1 MIPRYS
7 RPAMSRVWEDD
18 ARYDKW
24 LQIEVAVCEAWTEEG
39 VIPESEMEL
48 IRGATYDLAI
58 FDEAMKETKH
68 DMTAFL
74 RAMYPSVGSGARY
87 LHLGLTTS
95 DVWDTAL
102 SMQMVEAVGLLLGEV
117 DRLIRAL
124 ESKAR
129 EHKDTVM
136 IGRTHG
142 VHAEPITFGLKLA
155 LWVDEMRRNRERME
169 RLKGSVGVGKISG
182 AVGTYALVSPE
193 IEERVCRRLGLTPA
207 RISSQIVQRDI
218 HAEFSMTLAL
228 VGASLEKFATE
239 LRGLQRTEILE
250 VEEPFGKGQTGS
262 SAMPH
267 KRNPIICER
276 ICGLARVMR
285 GHVVAALEDVAL
297 WNERDISHSSVERII
312 MPDSCLALD
321 YCLDLFTGVIEG
333 MTVHSEN
340 MTRNLE
346 STRGLVF
353 SQRVLTRLIE
363 SGLDRNEAYGVVQ
376 KHSLESWAEGK
387 DFRKLLLD
395 DSQVTD
401 RVPAEELRSLFEYG
415 FYVRHV
421 DEVFRRLGL
430 NNGVT
435 GEAK

>member
-1 MIPRYS
+1 
-7 RPAMSRVWEDD
+7 MSRVWEDD

-24 LQIEVAVCEAWTEEG
+24 LQIEVAVCEAWSEEG

-48 IRGATYDLAI
+48 IRRASYDLEI

-102 SMQMVEAVGLLLGEV
+102 SMQMVEAVVLLLGEV

-155 LWVDEMRRNRERME
+155 LWVDEMRRNRERLE

-239 LRGLQRTEILE
+239 LRSLQRTEILE

-285 GHVVAALEDVAL
+285 GTRGGGAGGRGALEREGHQPFVRGTDYYAGL
-297 WNERDISHSSVERII
+297 L
-312 MPDSCLALD
+312 PGLD

-376 KHSLESWAEGK
+376 KHSLEAWTEGK

-401 RVPAEELRSLFEYG
+401 RVPAEELQSLFEYG

-430 NNGVT
+430 NSGVT

>member
-1 MIPRYS
+1 M
-7 RPAMSRVWEDD
+7 ARVWEDD

-24 LQIEVAVCEAWTEEG
+24 LQIEIAVCEAWAEEG
-39 VIPESEMEL
+39 VIPREEMEQ
-48 IRGATYDLAI
+48 IRSASYDLSI
-58 FDEAMKETKH
+58 FEEAMRETKH

-117 DRLIRAL
+117 DRLVRAL
-124 ESKAR
+124 ESRAR
-129 EHKDTVM
+129 RHKDTVM

-155 LWVDEMRRNRERME
+155 LWVDEMRRNRERLE
-169 RLKGSVGVGKISG
+169 RLKGTVGVGKISG

-193 IEERVCRRLGLTPA
+193 IEERVCGRLGLTPA

-218 HAEFSMTLAL
+218 HAEFATTLAL

-267 KRNPIICER
+267 KRNPVICER

-285 GHVVAALEDVAL
+285 GNVVSALEDVAL

-312 MPDSCLALD
+312 LPDTCLALD
-321 YCLDLFTGVIEG
+321 YCLDLFTEVIEG
-333 MTVHSEN
+333 MTVHEGN

-363 SGLDRNEAYGVVQ
+363 TGLDRNSAYGVVQ
-376 KHSLESWAEGK
+376 KHSLEAWTEGK
-387 DFRKLLLD
+387 DFRDLLSGD
-395 DSQVTD
+395 REVTD
-401 RVPAEELRSLFEYG
+401 RLPPEELETLFEYG
-415 FYVRHV
+415 FYLRHV
-421 DEVFRRLGL
+421 DEMFRRLGL
-430 NNGVT
+430 NNGET
-435 GEAK
+435 GETR

>member
-1 MIPRYS
+1 M
-7 RPAMSRVWEDD
+7 ARVWADD

-24 LQIEVAVCEAWTEEG
+24 LQIEVAVCEAWAEEG
-39 VIPESEMEL
+39 VIPNEEMEL
-48 IRGATYDLAI
+48 IRGASYDLSI
-58 FDEAMKETKH
+58 FEEAMKETKH

-74 RAMYPSVGSGARY
+74 RAMYPSVGVGARY

-102 SMQMVEAVGLLLGEV
+102 SMQMVEAVDLLLVEV
-117 DRLIRAL
+117 DRLIGAL
-124 ESKAR
+124 EAR
-129 EHKDTVM
+129 ARKHKDTVM

-155 LWVDEMRRNRERME
+155 LWVDEMRRNRVRMV
-169 RLKGSVGVGKISG
+169 RMKDTVGVGKISG

-193 IEERVCRRLGLTPA
+193 IEVRVCHKLGLRPA
-207 RISSQIVQRDI
+207 QISSQIVQRDI
-218 HAEFSMTLAL
+218 HAEFAMTLAL

-267 KRNPIICER
+267 KRNPVIGER

-285 GHVVAALEDVAL
+285 GNVVAALEDVAL

-312 MPDSCLALD
+312 LPDTCLALD

-333 MTVHSEN
+333 MTVYSEN
-340 MTRNLE
+340 MYRNLE

-363 SGLDRNEAYGVVQ
+363 SGLDRNQAYGIVQ
-376 KHSLESWAEGK
+376 KHSLAAWTEGK
-387 DFRKLLLD
+387 DFRELLIRD
-395 DSQVTD
+395 RDVTE
-401 RVPAEELRSLFEYG
+401 RLSEEELESLFEYG
-415 FYVRHV
+415 FYLRHV
-421 DEVFRRLGL
+421 DEVFSRLGL
-430 NNGVT
+430 SNGET
-435 GEAK
+435 GGER

>member
-1 MIPRYS
+1 M
-7 RPAMSRVWEDD
+7 ARVWADD

-24 LQIEVAVCEAWTEEG
+24 LQIEVAVCEAWAEEG
-39 VIPESEMEL
+39 AIPTEEMEL
-48 IRGATYDLAI
+48 IRGASYDLSI

-74 RAMYPSVGSGARY
+74 RAMYPSIGAGARY

-102 SMQMVEAVGLLLGEV
+102 SMQMVEAVDLLLVEV
-117 DRLIRAL
+117 DRLIEAL
-124 ESKAR
+124 ETQAR
-129 EHKDTVM
+129 KHKDTVM

-169 RLKGSVGVGKISG
+169 RMKESVGVGKISG

-193 IEERVCRRLGLTPA
+193 IEARVCRRLGLRPA
-207 RISSQIVQRDI
+207 QISSQIVQRDI
-218 HAEFSMTLAL
+218 HAEFAMTLAL

-267 KRNPIICER
+267 KRNPIIGER

-285 GHVVAALEDVAL
+285 GNVVAALEDVTL

-312 MPDSCLALD
+312 LPDTCLALD

-333 MTVHSEN
+333 MAVYSEN
-340 MTRNLE
+340 MLRNLE

-363 SGLDRNEAYGVVQ
+363 SGLDRNEAYGIVQ
-376 KHSLESWAEGK
+376 KHSLAAWTEGK
-387 DFRKLLLD
+387 DFRKLLVED
-395 DSQVTD
+395 REVTE
-401 RVPAEELRSLFEYG
+401 RLSKEELESLFEYG
-415 FYVRHV
+415 FYLRHV
-421 DEVFRRLGL
+421 DEVFSRLGL
-430 NNGVT
+430 NKVET
-435 GEAK
+435 GGER

>member
-7 RPAMSRVWEDD
+7 RPAMAQVWADD

-24 LQIEVAVCEAWTEEG
+24 LQIEVAVCEAWAEEG
-39 VIPESEMEL
+39 VIPTEEMEL
-48 IRGATYDLAI
+48 IRGASYDLSI

-74 RAMYPSVGSGARY
+74 RAMYPSVGAGARY

-102 SMQMVEAVGLLLGEV
+102 SMQMVEAVDLLLVEV
-117 DRLIRAL
+117 DRLIGAL
-124 ESKAR
+124 ETQAR
-129 EHKDTVM
+129 KHKDTVM

-155 LWVDEMRRNRERME
+155 LWVDEMRRNRERMKRMKE
-169 RLKGSVGVGKISG
+169 SVGVGKISG

-193 IEERVCRRLGLTPA
+193 IEARVCSRLGLRPA
-207 RISSQIVQRDI
+207 QISSQIVQRDI
-218 HAEFSMTLAL
+218 HAEFAMTLAL

-267 KRNPIICER
+267 KRNPIIGER

-285 GHVVAALEDVAL
+285 GNVVAALEDVAL

-312 MPDSCLALD
+312 LPDTCLALD

-333 MTVHSEN
+333 MTVYSEN
-340 MTRNLE
+340 MFRNLE

-363 SGLDRNEAYGVVQ
+363 SGLDRNEAYGIVQ
-376 KHSLESWAEGK
+376 KHSLAAWTEGK
-387 DFRKLLLD
+387 DFRKLLVED
-395 DSQVTD
+395 REVTE
-401 RVPAEELRSLFEYG
+401 RLSKEELESLFEYG
-415 FYVRHV
+415 FYLRHV
-421 DEVFRRLGL
+421 DEVFSRLGL
-430 NNGVT
+430 NKVET
-435 GEAK
+435 GGER

>member
-24 LQIEVAVCEAWTEEG
+24 LQIEVAVCEAWAEEG
-39 VIPESEMEL
+39 VIPELEMAL
-48 IRGATYDLAI
+48 IRGASYDLAI

-102 SMQMVEAVGLLLGEV
+102 SMQMVEAVDLLLGEV

-155 LWVDEMRRNRERME
+155 LWVDEMRRNRERMA

-193 IEERVCRRLGLTPA
+193 IEERVCTRLGLTPA

-312 MPDSCLALD
+312 MPDACLALD

-333 MTVHSEN
+333 MTVHSAN
-340 MTRNLE
+340 MMRNLE

-376 KHSLESWAEGK
+376 KHSLEAWTEGK
-387 DFRKLLLD
+387 DFRKLLFD
-395 DSQVTD
+395 DAKVTE
-401 RVPAEELRSLFEYG
+401 RVSAEELRSLFEYG
-415 FYVRHV
+415 FYTRHV

-430 NNGVT
+430 SNGET
-435 GEAK
+435 GE

>member
-1 MIPRYS
+1 
-7 RPAMSRVWEDD
+7 
-18 ARYDKW
+18 
-24 LQIEVAVCEAWTEEG
+24 
-39 VIPESEMEL
+39 MEL
-48 IRGATYDLAI
+48 IRGASYDLAI

-102 SMQMVEAVGLLLGEV
+102 SMQMVEAVVLLLGEV

-155 LWVDEMRRNRERME
+155 LWVDEMRRNRERLE
-169 RLKGSVGVGKISG
+169 RLKGSAGVGKISG

-250 VEEPFGKGQTGS
+250 VEEPFGKGTDWVVCDAAQAQSDHLRKDLRAGAS
-262 SAMPH
+262 DAWA
-267 KRNPIICER
+267 
-276 ICGLARVMR
+276 CGGGAWRT
-285 GHVVAALEDVAL
+285 
-297 WNERDISHSSVERII
+297 WHS
-312 MPDSCLALD
+312 
-321 YCLDLFTGVIEG
+321 G
-333 MTVHSEN
+333 
-340 MTRNLE
+340 
-346 STRGLVF
+346 TRGT
-353 SQRVLTRLIE
+353 SAIRRW
-363 SGLDRNEAYGVVQ
+363 SG
-376 KHSLESWAEGK
+376 S
-387 DFRKLLLD
+387 
-395 DSQVTD
+395 
-401 RVPAEELRSLFEYG
+401 
-415 FYVRHV
+415 
-421 DEVFRRLGL
+421 
-430 NNGVT
+430 
-435 GEAK
+435 

>member
-1 MIPRYS
+1 
-7 RPAMSRVWEDD
+7 MSRVWEDD

-24 LQIEVAVCEAWTEEG
+24 LQIEVAVCEAWAEEG
-39 VIPESEMEL
+39 VIPEAEMAQ
-48 IRGATYDLAI
+48 IRRATYDLAI

-155 LWVDEMRRNRERME
+155 LWVDEMRRNRDRLK

-193 IEERVCRRLGLTPA
+193 IEERVCRRLGLKPA
-207 RISSQIVQRDI
+207 RISNQIVQRDI

-239 LRGLQRTEILE
+239 LRSLQRTEILE

-276 ICGLARVMR
+276 ICGSGASDARER
-285 GHVVAALEDVAL
+285 GGGAGGRGTLER
-297 WNERDISHSSVERII
+297 ERHQPLVGG
-312 MPDSCLALD
+312 AD
-321 YCLDLFTGVIEG
+321 Y
-333 MTVHSEN
+333 N
-340 MTRNLE
+340 A
-346 STRGLVF
+346 GL
-353 SQRVLTRLIE
+353 LPG
-363 SGLDRNEAYGVVQ
+363 SGLLSRPVYGGYRGNDGASGEHDEEPGVDAGAGV
-376 KHSLESWAEGK
+376 LAEGV
-387 DFRKLLLD
+387 D
-395 DSQVTD
+395 
-401 RVPAEELRSLFEYG
+401 PA
-415 FYVRHV
+415 H
-421 DEVFRRLGL
+421 
-430 NNGVT
+430 
-435 GEAK
+435 

>member
-7 RPAMSRVWEDD
+7 RPAMARVWADD

-24 LQIEVAVCEAWTEEG
+24 LQIEVAVCEAWAEEG
-39 VIPESEMEL
+39 AIPTEEMEL
-48 IRGATYDLAI
+48 IRGASYDLSI

-74 RAMYPSVGSGARY
+74 RAMYPSVGAGARY

-102 SMQMVEAVGLLLGEV
+102 SMQMVEAVDLLLVEV
-117 DRLIRAL
+117 DRLIEAL
-124 ESKAR
+124 ETQAR
-129 EHKDTVM
+129 KHKDTVM

-169 RLKGSVGVGKISG
+169 RMKESVGVGKISG

-193 IEERVCRRLGLTPA
+193 IEARVCRRLGLRPA
-207 RISSQIVQRDI
+207 QISSQIVQRDI
-218 HAEFSMTLAL
+218 HAEFAMTLAL

-267 KRNPIICER
+267 KRNPIIGER

-285 GHVVAALEDVAL
+285 GNVVAALEDVTL

-312 MPDSCLALD
+312 LPDTCLALD

-333 MTVHSEN
+333 MAVYSEN
-340 MTRNLE
+340 MLRNLE

-353 SQRVLTRLIE
+353 SQRVLTRLID
-363 SGLDRNEAYGVVQ
+363 SGLDRNEAYGIVQ
-376 KHSLESWAEGK
+376 KHSLAAWTEGK
-387 DFRKLLLD
+387 DFRKLLVED
-395 DSQVTD
+395 REVTE
-401 RVPAEELRSLFEYG
+401 RLSKEELESLFEYG
-415 FYVRHV
+415 FYLRHV
-421 DEVFRRLGL
+421 DEVFSRLGL
-430 NNGVT
+430 NKVET
-435 GEAK
+435 GGER

>member
-1 MIPRYS
+1 M
-7 RPAMSRVWEDD
+7 AKVWEDD

-24 LQIEVAVCEAWTEEG
+24 LQIEIAVCEAWAEDG
-39 VIPESEMEL
+39 AIPESDMPA
-48 IRGATYDLAI
+48 IRNATYDLAI
-58 FDEAMKETKH
+58 FEEAMRETKH

-74 RAMYPSVGSGARY
+74 RAVYPSVGNASRH

-102 SMQMVEAVGLLLGEV
+102 SMQMVEAVDLLLVEV
-117 DRLIRAL
+117 DRLIAAL
-124 ESKAR
+124 ESRAR
-129 EHKDTVM
+129 EHKDTIM

-155 LWVDEMRRNRERME
+155 LWVDEMRRNRD
-169 RLKGSVGVGKISG
+169 RLQRVRGVVGVGKISG

-193 IEERVCRRLGLTPA
+193 IEERVCRRLGLAPA
-207 RISSQIVQRDI
+207 RISSQIVQRDV

-239 LRGLQRTEILE
+239 FRGLQRTEILE

-267 KRNPIICER
+267 KRNPVICER
-276 ICGLARVMR
+276 VCGLARVMR

-312 MPDSCLALD
+312 LPDACLALD
-321 YCLDLFTGVIEG
+321 YCLDLFSGVIEG
-333 MTVHSEN
+333 MTVYPDN
-340 MTRNLE
+340 MMRNLE

-363 SGLDRNEAYGVVQ
+363 SGLDRNGAYGIVQ
-376 KHSLESWAEGK
+376 RHALKAWSEGH
-387 DFRKLLLD
+387 DFRDLLLAD
-395 DSQVTD
+395 AEVTD
-401 RVPAEELRSLFEYG
+401 RISADELGSLFEYG
-415 FYVRHV
+415 FYLRHV

-430 NNGVT
+430 NN
-435 GEAK
+435 